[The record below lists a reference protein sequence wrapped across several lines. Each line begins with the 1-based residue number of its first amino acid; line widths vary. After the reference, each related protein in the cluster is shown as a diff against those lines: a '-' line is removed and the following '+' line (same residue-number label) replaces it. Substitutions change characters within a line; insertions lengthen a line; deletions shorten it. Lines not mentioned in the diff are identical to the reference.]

1 MMMKLIFDFGKI
13 VNQKVSP
20 KEVLKCVCHFVI
32 IIMSFLSIN
41 HFLYIYYKFTLQGSK

>member
-1 MMMKLIFDFGKI
+1 MIKLIFDFGKI

-32 IIMSFLSIN
+32 IMSFLSIN
-41 HFLYIYYKFTLQGSK
+41 IYILQIYITGLKVN